1 MEDVLTVLQCNGS
14 RWYGNVLRKDDIE
27 WVKKCIDFV
36 VEGVKSLKLSKED
49 ALVCRKWTRLIR
61 DTEEDS
67 DDSWVNVSCVRLF
80 LVLVHPGYHVLKG
93 RRMVVVVVVVRSL

>member
-1 MEDVLTVLQCNGS
+1 VTVLQCNGS

-49 ALVCRKWTRLIR
+49 ALVCRKWRRLIR

-67 DDSWVNVSCVRLF
+67 DDSWVNVSLC
-80 LVLVHPGYHVLKG
+80 PTD
-93 RRMVVVVVVVRSL
+93 